1 MEKKTESDVIDQCSS
16 NNSLRC
22 SWLQRKSKVT
32 EVDVRIVDDEVTIK
46 VVQKK
51 KINCLLVVTKVLDH
65 LRLDLHHVS
74 GGQIGEHYS
83 FLLNTKCDQVL
94 AEVMLMEDGLVSIT
108 CLSQNQEERGSV
120 NEEMPCFDPNTPAS
134 VTAESSFSQV
144 QPPQILVAGSTSNSN
159 CSLDVE
165 EFHLSPQDCPQASST
180 PLQFHINPL
189 PPPPCD
195 TNNNNINLIHQMS
208 HTQQQQQQEQH
219 SSWDNGYQDFINLCP
234 NPTTTTPDLLSLL
247 HLPRCSLPLPNSS
260 ISLSDIMSSSSASA
274 VMYDPLF
281 HLNFPLQTPDNN
293 QQRNGPCLLGVEE
306 QIQMDANMM
315 YYEPEHNNN
324 TGFDSGAFEFGN
336 NNRKG
341 RGSGKSRIFPTE
353 RERRVQFNDRFS
365 DLKNLIPNPTKSD
378 RASIVGEAIDYI
390 KELLRTIEEFKMLL
404 EKKKFGK
411 FRTNKKAKT
420 GGEEDQEQEE
430 ENVSY
435 RPQSEV
441 DQSCFNKKNNNKSLR
456 CSWLKRKSKVTEVDV
471 RIIDDEV
478 TIKVVQKKK
487 INCLLF
493 TTKVLDQLKL
503 DLHHVAGGQIG
514 EHYSFLFNTKICE
527 GSCVYASGIADTVM
541 EVVEKQ

>member
-1 MEKKTESDVIDQCSS
+1 
-16 NNSLRC
+16 
-22 SWLQRKSKVT
+22 
-32 EVDVRIVDDEVTIK
+32 
-46 VVQKK
+46 
-51 KINCLLVVTKVLDH
+51 
-65 LRLDLHHVS
+65 
-74 GGQIGEHYS
+74 
-83 FLLNTKCDQVL
+83 
-94 AEVMLMEDGLVSIT
+94 
-108 CLSQNQEERGSV
+108 
-120 NEEMPCFDPNTPAS
+120 MPCFDPNTPAS

-180 PLQFHINPL
+180 PLQFHISPL
-189 PPPPCD
+189 PP
-195 TNNNNINLIHQMS
+195 LLMS
-208 HTQQQQQQEQH
+208 HNQQQQQQH
-219 SSWDNGYQDFINLCP
+219 SNWDNGYQNFNNMCP
-234 NPTTTTPDLLSLL
+234 NSTTTPDLLSLL
-247 HLPRCSLPLPNSS
+247 HLPRCSLPLPSSS
-260 ISLSDIMSSSSASA
+260 ISFSDIMSSSSAAA

-281 HLNFPLQTPDNN
+281 HLNFLF
-293 QQRNGPCLLGVEE
+293 RVETTTSY
-306 QIQMDANMM
+306 QMIQMDANGGGINMM

-336 NNRKG
+336 GGNNRRG
-341 RGSGKSRIFPTE
+341 RGSGKSRTFPTE
-353 RERRVQFNDRFS
+353 RERRVHFNDRFF

-390 KELLRTIEEFKMLL
+390 KELLRTIEEFKMLV

-411 FRTNKKAKT
+411 FRSKKKPKT
-420 GGEEDQEQEE
+420 CGEEDLEQEQEQE
-430 ENVSY
+430 GNNVK
-435 RPQSEV
+435 Q
-441 DQSCFNKKNNNKSLR
+441 NKSLR

>member
-1 MEKKTESDVIDQCSS
+1 
-16 NNSLRC
+16 
-22 SWLQRKSKVT
+22 
-32 EVDVRIVDDEVTIK
+32 
-46 VVQKK
+46 
-51 KINCLLVVTKVLDH
+51 
-65 LRLDLHHVS
+65 
-74 GGQIGEHYS
+74 
-83 FLLNTKCDQVL
+83 
-94 AEVMLMEDGLVSIT
+94 
-108 CLSQNQEERGSV
+108 
-120 NEEMPCFDPNTPAS
+120 MPCFDANTPAS

-180 PLQFHINPL
+180 PLQFHISPL
-189 PPPPCD
+189 PPPPRD
-195 TNNNNINLIHQMS
+195 NTQFNLIHQMS
-208 HTQQQQQQEQH
+208 HNQQQQQH
-219 SSWDNGYQDFINLCP
+219 SNWGNGYQDFNNMCP
-234 NPTTTTPDLLSLL
+234 NSTTTPDLLSLL

-260 ISLSDIMSSSSASA
+260 ISFSDIMSSSSAAA

-281 HLNFPLQTPDNN
+281 HLNFPLQSRDNN
-293 QQRNGPCLLGVEE
+293 QLPNGSCLLGVEE
-306 QIQMDANMM
+306 QIQMDANGGGINMM

-324 TGFDSGAFEFGN
+324 TGFESGAFEFGN
-336 NNRKG
+336 GGNNRRG
-341 RGSGKSRIFPTE
+341 RGSGKSRTFPTE
-353 RERRVQFNDRFS
+353 RERRVHFNDRFF

-390 KELLRTIEEFKMLL
+390 KELLRTIEEFKMLV

-411 FRTNKKAKT
+411 FRSKKKPKT
-420 GGEEDQEQEE
+420 CGEEDLEQEQEGD
-430 ENVSY
+430 NVSY

-441 DQSCFNKKNNNKSLR
+441 DQSCFNMKNKNKSLR

-514 EHYSFLFNTKICE
+514 EHYSFLFNTKVVKNLSALICE
-527 GSCVYASGIADTVM
+527 ESCVYASGIADTVM
-541 EVVEKQ
+541 EVVEKQYMEAVPTNGY

>member
-1 MEKKTESDVIDQCSS
+1 M
-16 NNSLRC
+16 
-22 SWLQRKSKVT
+22 
-32 EVDVRIVDDEVTIK
+32 
-46 VVQKK
+46 
-51 KINCLLVVTKVLDH
+51 
-65 LRLDLHHVS
+65 
-74 GGQIGEHYS
+74 
-83 FLLNTKCDQVL
+83 
-94 AEVMLMEDGLVSIT
+94 
-108 CLSQNQEERGSV
+108 EERGSIY
-120 NEEMPCFDPNTPAS
+120 EEMPCFDPNTPAS

-165 EFHLSPQDCPQASST
+165 EFHLNPQDCPQASST

-195 TNNNNINLIHQMS
+195 ANNNINLIHQMS
-208 HTQQQQQQEQH
+208 HNQQQH
-219 SSWDNGYQDFINLCP
+219 SSWDNGYQDFINSCP
-234 NPTTTTPDLLSLL
+234 NSTTPDLLSLL
-247 HLPRCSLPLPNSS
+247 HLPICSLPLPNSS
-260 ISLSDIMSSSSASA
+260 ISFSDIMSSSSAAAA

-281 HLNFPLQTPDNN
+281 HLNFPLQTHDNN

-341 RGSGKSRIFPTE
+341 RGSGKSRTFPTE
-353 RERRVQFNDRFS
+353 RERRVHFNDRFS

-420 GGEEDQEQEE
+420 GGEED
-430 ENVSY
+430 NVSY

-441 DQSCFNKKNNNKSLR
+441 DQSCFNKRNNNKSLR

-541 EVVEKQ
+541 EVVEKQYMEAVPTNGY